1 MTWMWLEAVLKN
13 ALVFLGACAPLT
25 LIVTFLFQD
34 DSGRKGGDYL

>member
-13 ALVFLGACAPLT
+13 ALVFLGACAILA

-34 DSGRKGGDYL
+34 DTGRKGGDYL